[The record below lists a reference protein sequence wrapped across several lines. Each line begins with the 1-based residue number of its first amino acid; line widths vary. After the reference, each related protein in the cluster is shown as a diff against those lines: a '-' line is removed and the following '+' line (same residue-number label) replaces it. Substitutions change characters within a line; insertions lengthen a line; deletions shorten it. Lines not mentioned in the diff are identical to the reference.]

1 MLKQEPNNA
10 THYTLDDIYQLIQ
23 NKPSAQP
30 QHTTEQQVPGLSE
43 SYLLE
48 SKKLDLEAK
57 AKELDTPLIARYIGT
72 GDNLKTTILWSISLL
87 LIVAL
92 FWAMH
97 LTKSDIALTIVSVLG
112 TLAGYIAGARH

>member
-1 MLKQEPNNA
+1 MLKQEPSNA
-10 THYTLDDIYQLIQ
+10 SHYTLDDIYQLIQ
-23 NKPSAQP
+23 NKPSAQTK
-30 QHTTEQQVPGLSE
+30 QTAEQQVPGLSE

-48 SKKLDLEAK
+48 CKKLELEAK
-57 AKELDTPLIARYIGT
+57 AKELDTPIIARYIGT
-72 GDNLKTTILWSISLL
+72 GDSLKTTILWSISLL

-112 TLAGYIAGARH
+112 TLAGYIAGAKH